1 MDGVSGQQYMYHDPC
16 HSPMKTYEPTKVTST
31 LMNQSVPLNDKCC
44 GESGTFAATRPDI
57 ASQVKLRKQE
67 EIQKGI
73 SELPVIATKDQKPV
87 KILTSCPSCLQGL
100 QRYGD
105 DTETTAD
112 YIVVELAKH
121 NLGEGWLE
129 DYVEKATKGGIEK
142 ILL

>member
-1 MDGVSGQQYMYHDPC
+1 MNYLAHIYLSNDNKEITIGNFIADGIKGKKYTEFP
-16 HSPMKTYEPTKVTST
+16 K
-31 LMNQSVPLNDKCC
+31 
-44 GESGTFAATRPDI
+44 
-57 ASQVKLRKQE
+57 

-73 SELPVIATKDQKPV
+73 SELPVNSTKDPKPV

-105 DTETTAD
+105 DTGTTAD